1 MARLACGPHA
11 PRTAKSQLNCHTE
24 VSHFPGMGCAKVNS
38 PRWHAGSPMGDAPV
52 IYSWCNFVVLP
63 VPIMFFNP
71 RCGWVNYSRC
81 SLHHFAGIILG
92 SSIPIASPNYSWCR
106 FTGLWKPTEAF
117 AALSC
122 IPSLLLWIYG
132 VAWTLSQSR
141 DVSIHW
147 NFQGRDIRR
156 TSKIRWES
164 RRCF

>member
-11 PRTAKSQLNCHTE
+11 PRTAKSQLNCHTD

-38 PRWHAGSPMGDAPV
+38 PAPMTYAGSPMGDAPV

-81 SLHHFAGIILG
+81 SLHHFAGFILG

-106 FTGLWKPTEAF
+106 FTGLWKFNPLRPLQPYHAF
-117 AALSC
+117 LCSPSVDLWGGLNF
-122 IPSLLLWIYG
+122 IPKPWCVDPLEFSG
-132 VAWTLSQSR
+132 
-141 DVSIHW
+141 
-147 NFQGRDIRR
+147 QGY
-156 TSKIRWES
+156 
-164 RRCF
+164 